1 MKKLKK
7 NNENPKFLL
16 CSNRIDQLDIVYPR
30 LKKYLVENIPDLIYT
45 RHDEVISFYLM
56 LRCHKGGICGNSTF
70 SWWPS
75 WLNENKE
82 KEVYFPSRWMRT
94 DDYNNNIDIYFE
106 GSKIIDV

>member
-1 MKKLKK
+1 MDDYHFIHVRLGDFVHHDKHWVNLENYYIKAIEEIKK

-56 LRCHKGGICGNSTF
+56 LHGRIRCPLDC
-70 SWWPS
+70 
-75 WLNENKE
+75 
-82 KEVYFPSRWMRT
+82 
-94 DDYNNNIDIYFE
+94 
-106 GSKIIDV
+106 